1 MKSKIFKIISALVLA
16 AAMIAAAISCSD
28 NKVYKKTFPSISEI
42 EYDPDLYI
50 KLPVLSD
57 ITVSKKEVD
66 ERVDYALMSLLLQD
80 AEYTLYSEAGSAEAS
95 LYDTVNISFV
105 GAPDDGKT
113 VLDDNTLEML
123 CKTSVNLVIGAG
135 DIYKLFSDKIMDSPD
150 DAADFERELV
160 GLSVGDSKNI
170 ILTLPGDCQISALRG
185 LKVCFTVSLNTV
197 NRPDAD
203 VGSLTDDTVLQKTGY
218 PTVNEYRN
226 YLVEYYLGDLA
237 YNAVVEKCEIIDD
250 CKEIFDV
257 YVDKYI
263 HELILQSYGDE
274 LTEKEYNKAYDEVM
288 KSSKDKAYAWATPVS
303 RERLILNSLFE
314 LCEIKLSDNQY
325 KTLLEADWNE
335 NKEKYKQTAGVESAK
350 ALEDYFGKE
359 ELMLAYCFDE
369 LLRVLPEKITVA

>member
-1 MKSKIFKIISALVLA
+1 MKSKIFKIISAFVLA

-150 DAADFERELV
+150 DAADFERELI

-185 LKVCFTVSLNTV
+185 LNVRFTVSLNTV

-314 LCEIKLSDNQY
+314 LCEIKLSDKQY

-350 ALEDYFGKE
+350 ELEDYFGKD

-369 LLRVLPEKITVA
+369 LLRVLPGKITVA

>member
-16 AAMIAAAISCSD
+16 AAMIVAAISCSD

-150 DAADFERELV
+150 DAADFERELI

-350 ALEDYFGKE
+350 ALEDYFGKD

-369 LLRVLPEKITVA
+369 LLRVLPGKITVA